1 MGLYLKHEGNYCS
14 FKMSLFY
21 ITALKCL
28 SKSYTG
34 MTVHYTLLADEF
46 DVVFMLMEYLHAFFC
61 AALFYYFTKELSNLL
76 NPSSVKRYL
85 GLVLLSVLIAF
96 LIGTCIYFIVQ
107 QFRTDNVYH
116 CTNSFW
122 LGMRSSEVV
131 MGFIFL
137 YICIRLT
144 QQLNAMR
151 KVSNIIVKNS
161 RENEVWC
168 LIITVLTG
176 DILSFVIN
184 LYQILVIAE
193 DGDCVEYIEGA
204 ESANIVIF
212 ILSRILTE
220 YINIIVFLYIFWVS
234 RFRIEEGRRS
244 LVESPI
250 DSFEGKLPNRSWQ
263 NSYQDTISKSSFI
276 N

>member
-1 MGLYLKHEGNYCS
+1 
-14 FKMSLFY
+14 MSLFY

-28 SKSYTG
+28 SKGYTD
-34 MTVHYTLLADEF
+34 MAVHYLLIADEF
-46 DVVFMLMEYLHAFFC
+46 DVIFMLMEYLHAFFC

-76 NPSSVKRYL
+76 NPGSVRRYL
-85 GLVLLSVLIAF
+85 GLVLISVLIAF
-96 LIGTCIYFIVQ
+96 LVGTCIYFIVQ

-122 LGMRSSEVV
+122 LGVRSSEVV

-137 YICIRLT
+137 FIFIRLT
-144 QQLNAMR
+144 QQLNALR
-151 KVSNIIVKNS
+151 KVSNIIVKSS

-176 DILSFVIN
+176 DILSFLIN
-184 LYQILVIAE
+184 LYQIQVISE
-193 DGDCVEYIEGA
+193 DGDCDEYIEGA

-212 ILSRILTE
+212 LLSRLFTE
-220 YINIIVFLYIFWVS
+220 YINIVVFLYIFWIS
-234 RFRIEEGRRS
+234 RFRIEEGRKS
-244 LVESPI
+244 LVESPR
-250 DSFEGKLPNRSWQ
+250 DSFESKLADRSIKISPK
-263 NSYQDTISKSSFI
+263 NTISKSSFI